1 MSESLI
7 YLDPS
12 SPLNLQA
19 QIRQKLVDA
28 ILQGVFPPGCK
39 LPSSR
44 KLAEQ
49 LGVARNTVVLACEQL
64 LEERFIESRERSGL
78 FVSRNVLEGRVGYFG
93 SSSAH
98 TEMDSSWRR
107 RIRLKLQAPPQFQV
121 PAHWQ
126 RHPFPFID
134 GYFDSSLYPTT
145 QWREANRMALGSR
158 VINDGS
164 VTEGY
169 ADDPDLIEEIRTK
182 MLPRRGITAASDQI
196 LITSGEQN
204 ALYLLTQLLAGPGIK
219 VAMEEPGNP
228 QMRQLLQQSTAD
240 VLYQPVDENGMVITA
255 ALQSAQIIYVTPSH
269 QVPTAVTM
277 HRQRRLALLKQ
288 AGKQDQIIIE
298 DDFEHEHNYLGQP
311 QPALHS
317 MDTENRVIY
326 VSGLPKML
334 SPGLR
339 IGFIVAAPELI
350 REVRKLRQ
358 MVIGRPSLLTQRTA
372 ALFLSLGHYDSSMA
386 RLHRVLGQR
395 WDALRQALNHHLRG
409 TEITLPT
416 SGGTALWVECPE
428 PIRVGSLVTEAARRG
443 ILIEPDSHFYGG
455 HRQPRNFFRMGVTS
469 IPEPQIREGV
479 RQLTQVIRELSG
491 DRIERLSEQ
500 DPNLM
505 NGQQLASLLPGATIH
520 YKTFYGDP
528 CTIELHADGRMTGR
542 AGHANE
548 DCDEGR
554 WWLEDDLYCR
564 QWQQWGYGEVSKLR
578 VTVDGNQ
585 IHWWR
590 PGSLWLVDS
599 GILESAAKLDS

>member
-1 MSESLI
+1 MTESLI
-7 YLDPS
+7 YLDPA

-28 ILQGVFPPGCK
+28 ILQGVIPPGTR

-64 LEERFIESRERSGL
+64 LQERFIESRERSGL
-78 FVSRNVLEGRVGYFG
+78 YVSKSVLEGRVGYFG
-93 SSSAH
+93 APSAD

-121 PAHWQ
+121 PAHWR

-134 GYFDSSLYPTT
+134 GYFDTSLYPTA
-145 QWREANRMALGSR
+145 QWREASRLALGSR
-158 VINDGS
+158 VVSDGS
-164 VTEGY
+164 VTEGS
-169 ADDPDLIEEIRTK
+169 ADDPALIEEIRTK
-182 MLPRRGITAASDQI
+182 MLPHRGISANADQI

-204 ALYLLTQLLAGPGIK
+204 SLYLLTRLLTGPG
-219 VAMEEPGNP
+219 VRTAMEDPGNP
-228 QMRQLLQQSTAD
+228 QMRQLLQQSEAE

-255 ALQSAQIIYVTPSH
+255 ALRSAQVVYATPSH

-288 AGKQDQIIIE
+288 ARQHDQVIIE
-298 DDFEHEHNYLGQP
+298 DDFEHEQNYLGQP
-311 QPALHS
+311 QPALYS
-317 MDTENRVIY
+317 MDQSMDQDRRVIY

-350 REVRKLRQ
+350 REARKLRQ

-372 ALFLSLGHYDSSMA
+372 ALFLSLGHYDASMA

-395 WDALRQALNHHLRG
+395 WDALRQALNHYYRG
-409 TEITLPT
+409 AQITLPT
-416 SGGTALWVECPE
+416 SGGTALWVECPGFTRAE
-428 PIRVGSLVTEAARRG
+428 ALVDEAARRG
-443 ILIEPDSHFYGG
+443 ILIEPDSHYYGTR
-455 HRQPRNFFRMGVTS
+455 RQPRNFFRMGVTS
-469 IPEPQIREGV
+469 IPEEQIREGV
-479 RQLTQVIRELSG
+479 RQLSELIRELSG
-491 DRIERLSEQ
+491 DRIEKLADDGTDIMSG
-500 DPNLM
+500 D
-505 NGQQLASLLPGATIH
+505 QLADLLPDATIY

-528 CTIELHADGRMTGR
+528 CTIELHKDGSMTGR

-548 DCDEGR
+548 DCDKGR

-564 QWQQWGYGEVSKLR
+564 QWENWGYGEVSKLL
-578 VTVDGNQ
+578 VTINGNR
-585 IHWWR
+585 INWWR
-590 PGSLWLVDS
+590 PGNLLLVDS
-599 GILESAAKLDS
+599 GILGA

>member
-1 MSESLI
+1 MAESLI
-7 YLDPS
+7 YLDPAS
-12 SPLNLQA
+12 TLNLQA

-28 ILQGVFPPGCK
+28 ILQGVLPPGSK

-78 FVSRNVLEGRVGYFG
+78 FVSKSVMEGRVGYFG

-98 TEMDSSWRR
+98 AEMDSSWRR
-107 RIRLKLQAPPQFQV
+107 RIRLKLQPSPQFQV
-121 PAHWQ
+121 PPQWQ

-134 GYFDSSLYPTT
+134 GYFDTSLYPTA
-145 QWREANRMALGSR
+145 QWREASRLALGSR
-158 VINDGS
+158 VVSDGS

-169 ADDPDLIEEIRTK
+169 ADDPALLEEIRTK
-182 MLPRRGITAASDQI
+182 MLPRRGISANADQI
-196 LITSGEQN
+196 LITNGEQN
-204 ALYLLTQLLAGPGIK
+204 ALYLLTQLLTGPGVR

-228 QMRQLLQQSTAD
+228 QMRQLLQQSEAD

-255 ALQSAQIIYVTPSH
+255 ALQSAQVVYVTPSH

-288 AGKQDQIIIE
+288 ASKHDQVIIE

-317 MDTENRVIY
+317 MDQDNRVIY

-350 REVRKLRQ
+350 REARKLRQ

-372 ALFLSLGHYDSSMA
+372 ALFLSLGHYDASMA
-386 RLHRVLGQR
+386 RLHRMLGQR
-395 WDALRQALNHHLRG
+395 WDALRQAFNHYYRG
-409 TEITLPT
+409 AEITLPT
-416 SGGTALWVECPE
+416 SGGTALWVECPNFT
-428 PIRVGSLVTEAARRG
+428 RVETLVDEAARRG
-443 ILIEPDSHFYGG
+443 ILVEPDSHFYGG
-455 HRQPRNFFRMGVTS
+455 RRRPRNFFRMGVTS
-469 IPEPQIREGV
+469 IPEEQIREGV
-479 RQLTQVIRELSG
+479 RQLSELIRELSG
-491 DRIERLSEQ
+491 DRIEKLADDKPGVMS
-500 DPNLM
+500 
-505 NGQQLASLLPGATIH
+505 GKQLADRLPDAVIH

-528 CTIELHADGRMTGR
+528 CTIELHKDGSMTGR

-548 DCDEGR
+548 DCDTGK
-554 WWLEDDLYCR
+554 WWLEGDLYCR
-564 QWQQWGYGEVSKLR
+564 QWQNWGYGEVSKLL
-578 VTVDGNQ
+578 VTVKGNR
-585 IHWWR
+585 INWWR
-590 PGSLWLVDS
+590 PGSRLLVDS
-599 GILESAAKLDS
+599 GILES